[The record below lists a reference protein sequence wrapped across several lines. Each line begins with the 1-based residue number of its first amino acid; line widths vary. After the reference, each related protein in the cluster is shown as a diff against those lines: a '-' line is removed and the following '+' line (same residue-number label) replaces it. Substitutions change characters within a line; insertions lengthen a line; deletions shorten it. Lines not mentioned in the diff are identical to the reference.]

1 MEELPKAR
9 FFSNLHFSSMPVIS
23 YREALNQALA
33 EEIERD
39 PAVVLMGEE
48 VAQFKGSYKVSEGL
62 LERFGQNR
70 IIDTPISE
78 AAFSGLA
85 VGAAMMGMRPVVE
98 FMFWSFCYVAFDQI
112 FNNAANVRYM
122 SGGLINVP
130 IVFRG
135 PANGGTNVGATH
147 SHTPENFAANTP
159 GIKVICPATPADA
172 KGMLKSAIR
181 DNDPVCVMENTILY
195 NLKDEVPE
203 GEVLVPLGK
212 ARIARP
218 GKDLTIIAHGK
229 SVHVAMEVAQTLDQ
243 SHGVSAEVLDL
254 RSIRPLDVE
263 AILNS
268 VRKTNRVILVE
279 ENKPFCGVDAQIAY
293 LIQDQAFDYLDA
305 PVKRVSAI
313 DAPQAYS
320 KALESFQIPNHDR
333 VLAKV
338 MEII

>member
-1 MEELPKAR
+1 MAQ
-9 FFSNLHFSSMPVIS
+9 IT

-33 EEIERD
+33 EEIARD
-39 PAVVLMGEE
+39 PNVVLMGEE

-62 LERFGQNR
+62 LERFGSDK

-159 GIKVICPATPADA
+159 GLKVICPSTPADA
-172 KGMLKSAIR
+172 KGMLKAAIR

-195 NLKDEVPE
+195 NLKGDVPDEEDFVI
-203 GEVLVPLGK
+203 PLGK
-212 ARIARP
+212 ARIVSE
-218 GKDLTIIAHGK
+218 GSDLSIIAHGR
-229 SVHVAMEVAQTLDQ
+229 SVQVALQVAETL
-243 SHGVSAEVLDL
+243 SEKHNVSVEVLDL
-254 RSIRPLDVE
+254 RSIRPLDLD
-263 AILNS
+263 AILQT
-268 VRKTNRVILVE
+268 VRKTNRVLLVE

-293 LIQDQAFDYLDA
+293 LIQQHAFDYLDA
-305 PVKRVSAI
+305 PIKRVSAI
-313 DAPQAYS
+313 DVPQAYS
-320 KALESFQIPNHDR
+320 KALENFQIPNHDR
-333 VLAKV
+333 VLAKA
-338 MEII
+338 MELI

>member
-1 MEELPKAR
+1 
-9 FFSNLHFSSMPVIS
+9 MPEIT

-39 PAVVLMGEE
+39 DNVVLLGEE

-62 LERFGQNR
+62 LEKFGSEK

-85 VGAAMMGMRPVVE
+85 VGAAMLGMRPVVE

-159 GIKVICPATPADA
+159 GLKVICPSTPADA
-172 KGMLKSAIR
+172 KGMLKAAIR

-195 NLKDEVPE
+195 NLKGEVPDDKDFM
-203 GEVLVPLGK
+203 VPLGK
-212 ARIARP
+212 ANLLKE
-218 GKDLTIIAHGK
+218 GSDLSIIAHGK
-229 SVHVAMEVAQTLDQ
+229 AVHTSLEVAQSLEEK
-243 SHGVSAEVLDL
+243 HGVSAEVLDL
-254 RSIRPLDVE
+254 RSIRPLDTE
-263 AILNS
+263 AILS
-268 VRKTNRVILVE
+268 TVRKTNRVLLVE
-279 ENKPFCGVDAQIAY
+279 ENKPFCGVGAQISFM
-293 LIQDQAFDYLDA
+293 IQDQAFDHLDA
-305 PVKRVSAI
+305 PIKRVSAI
-313 DAPQAYS
+313 DVPQAYS
-320 KALESFQIPNHDR
+320 KPLESIQIPEHNRVLEKALELI
-333 VLAKV
+333 
-338 MEII
+338 

>member
-1 MEELPKAR
+1 MKT
-9 FFSNLHFSSMPVIS
+9 IT
-23 YREALNQALA
+23 YRDALNQALS
-33 EEIERD
+33 EEIARD
-39 PAVVLMGEE
+39 DQVVLMGEE
-48 VAQFKGSYKVSEGL
+48 VAQFKGSYKVSEGM
-62 LERFGQNR
+62 LEKFGPER

-112 FNNAANVRYM
+112 FNNAASVRYM

-159 GIKVICPATPADA
+159 GLKVICPSTPADA

-195 NLKDEVPE
+195 NMQGEVPDE
-203 GEVLVPLGK
+203 EDFLIPLGK
-212 ARIARP
+212 AKVVKE
-218 GKDLTIIAHGK
+218 GTDLSIIAHGK
-229 SVHVAMEVAQTLDQ
+229 SVHTSLQVAQTLEEKNN
-243 SHGVSAEVLDL
+243 VSVEVVDL

-263 AILNS
+263 TILAS
-268 VRKTNRVILVE
+268 VRKTNRVLLVE
-279 ENKPFCGVDAQIAY
+279 ENKPFCGIDAQISFI
-293 LIQDQAFDYLDA
+293 IQDQAFDYLDA
-305 PVKRVSAI
+305 PIKRVSAI

-320 KALESFQIPNHDR
+320 KALEVVQIPDHDR
-333 VLAKV
+333 VLAKA
-338 MEII
+338 MELI

>member
-1 MEELPKAR
+1 
-9 FFSNLHFSSMPVIS
+9 MPEIT
-23 YREALNQALA
+23 YREALNQALS

-39 PAVVLMGEE
+39 ENVVLLGEE

-62 LERFGQNR
+62 LEKFGSNK
-70 IIDTPISE
+70 IVDTPISE

-159 GIKVICPATPADA
+159 GLKVICPSTPADA
-172 KGMLKSAIR
+172 KGMLKAAIR

-195 NLKDEVPE
+195 NLKGDVPE
-203 GEVLVPLGK
+203 DNEFIIPLGQ
-212 ARIARP
+212 ANLIRE
-218 GKDLTIIAHGK
+218 GSDLSIIAHGK
-229 SVHVAMEVAQTLDQ
+229 AVHTSLEVAQSLEEK
-243 SHGVSAEVLDL
+243 HGVSTEVLDL
-254 RSIRPLDVE
+254 RSIRPLDTE
-263 AILNS
+263 AILS
-268 VRKTNRVILVE
+268 TVRKTNRVLLVE
-279 ENKPFCGVDAQIAY
+279 ENKPFCGVGAQISF
-293 LIQDQAFDYLDA
+293 LIQEQAFDYLDA
-305 PVKRVSAI
+305 PIKRVSAI
-313 DAPQAYS
+313 DVPQAYS
-320 KALESFQIPNHDR
+320 KSLESVQIPDHDR
-333 VLAKV
+333 VLEKAL
-338 MEII
+338 ELI

>member
-1 MEELPKAR
+1 
-9 FFSNLHFSSMPVIS
+9 MPEIT
-23 YREALNQALA
+23 YREALNHALA

-39 PAVVLMGEE
+39 DNVVLLGEE

-62 LERFGQNR
+62 LEKFGSEK

-85 VGAAMMGMRPVVE
+85 VGAAMLGMRPVVE

-159 GIKVICPATPADA
+159 GIKVICPSTPADA
-172 KGMLKSAIR
+172 KGMLKAAIR

-195 NLKDEVPE
+195 NLKGEVPDDKNF
-203 GEVLVPLGK
+203 LVPLGK
-212 ARIARP
+212 ANLLKE
-218 GKDLTIIAHGK
+218 GSDLSIIAHGK
-229 SVHVAMEVAQTLDQ
+229 AVHTSLEVAQSLEEK
-243 SHGVSAEVLDL
+243 HGVSVEVLDL
-254 RSIRPLDVE
+254 RSIRPLDTE
-263 AILNS
+263 AILS
-268 VRKTNRVILVE
+268 TVRKTNRVLLVE
-279 ENKPFCGVDAQIAY
+279 ENKPFCGVGAQISFI
-293 LIQDQAFDYLDA
+293 IQDQAFDHLDA
-305 PVKRVSAI
+305 PIKRVSAI
-313 DAPQAYS
+313 DVPQAYS
-320 KALESFQIPNHDR
+320 KPLESIQIPEHNRVLEKALELI
-333 VLAKV
+333 
-338 MEII
+338 

>member
-1 MEELPKAR
+1 MTK
-9 FFSNLHFSSMPVIS
+9 IT
-23 YREALNQALA
+23 YREALNQALS

-39 PAVVLMGEE
+39 ENVVLMGEE
-48 VAQFKGSYKVSEGL
+48 VAQFKGSYKVSEGM
-62 LERFGQNR
+62 LEKFGNER

-112 FNNAANVRYM
+112 FNNAASVRYM

-159 GIKVICPATPADA
+159 GLKVICPSTPADA
-172 KGMLKSAIR
+172 KGMMKAAIR

-195 NLKDEVPE
+195 NMQGEVPDE
-203 GEVLVPLGK
+203 KDFIIPLGK
-212 ARIARP
+212 ANILKE
-218 GKDLTIIAHGK
+218 GNELSIIAHGK
-229 SVHVAMEVAQTLDQ
+229 AVHSSLQVAQSLEE
-243 SHGVSAEVLDL
+243 SHNISVEVLDL
-254 RSIRPLDVE
+254 RSIRPLDVD
-263 AILNS
+263 AIINT
-268 VRKTNRVILVE
+268 VKKTNRVLLVE
-279 ENKPFCGVDAQIAY
+279 ENKPFCGVDAQIAFI
-293 LIQDQAFDYLDA
+293 IQDQAFDYLDA
-305 PVKRVSAI
+305 PIKRVSAI

-320 KALESFQIPNHDR
+320 KSLESVQIPDHDRILTKALELI
-333 VLAKV
+333 
-338 MEII
+338 

>member
-1 MEELPKAR
+1 
-9 FFSNLHFSSMPVIS
+9 MPEIT
-23 YREALNQALA
+23 YREALNKALA

-39 PAVVLMGEE
+39 DNVVLLGEE

-62 LERFGQNR
+62 LEKFGSEK

-85 VGAAMMGMRPVVE
+85 VGAAMLGMRPVVE

-159 GIKVICPATPADA
+159 GLKVICPSTPADA
-172 KGMLKSAIR
+172 KGMLKAAIR

-195 NLKDEVPE
+195 NLKGEVPDDKDF
-203 GEVLVPLGK
+203 LVPLGK
-212 ARIARP
+212 ANLLKE
-218 GKDLTIIAHGK
+218 GSDLSIIAHGK
-229 SVHVAMEVAQTLDQ
+229 AVHTSLEVAQSLEEK
-243 SHGVSAEVLDL
+243 HGVSVEVLDL
-254 RSIRPLDVE
+254 RSIRPLDTE
-263 AILNS
+263 AILS
-268 VRKTNRVILVE
+268 TVRKTNRVLLVE
-279 ENKPFCGVDAQIAY
+279 ENKPFCGVGAQISFM
-293 LIQDQAFDYLDA
+293 IQDQAFDHLDA
-305 PVKRVSAI
+305 PIKRVSAI
-313 DAPQAYS
+313 DVPQAYS
-320 KALESFQIPNHDR
+320 KPLESIQIPEHNRVLEKALELI
-333 VLAKV
+333 
-338 MEII
+338 

>member
-1 MEELPKAR
+1 MAL
-9 FFSNLHFSSMPVIS
+9 IT
-23 YREALNQALA
+23 YREALNQALS
-33 EEIERD
+33 EEIKRD
-39 PAVVLMGEE
+39 KNVVLMGEE
-48 VAQFKGSYKVSEGL
+48 VAQFKGSYKVSEGM
-62 LERFGQNR
+62 LEKFGSDR

-112 FNNAANVRYM
+112 FNNAASIRYM

-159 GIKVICPATPADA
+159 GLKVICPSTPADA

-195 NLKDEVPE
+195 NLRDEVPE
-203 GEVLVPLGK
+203 EDDFTIPLGK
-212 ARIARP
+212 SKVVRE
-218 GKDLTIIAHGK
+218 GNDLSIIAHGK
-229 SVHVAMEVAQTLDQ
+229 AVHTSILVAQTLEEKYQ
-243 SHGVSAEVLDL
+243 VSVEVLDL
-254 RSIRPLDVE
+254 RSIRPLDTE
-263 AILNS
+263 SILSS

-279 ENKPFCGVDAQIAY
+279 ENKPFCGIDAQICF

-305 PVKRVSAI
+305 PIKRVSAI
-313 DAPQAYS
+313 DVPQAYS
-320 KALESFQIPNHDR
+320 KALESVQIPDHDR
-333 VLAKV
+333 VLAKAL
-338 MEII
+338 ELI

>member
-1 MEELPKAR
+1 
-9 FFSNLHFSSMPVIS
+9 MPEIT

-39 PAVVLMGEE
+39 NNVVLLGEE

-62 LERFGQNR
+62 LEKFGSEK

-85 VGAAMMGMRPVVE
+85 VGAAMLGMRPVVE

-159 GIKVICPATPADA
+159 GLKVICPSTPADA
-172 KGMLKSAIR
+172 KGMLKAAIR

-195 NLKDEVPE
+195 NLKGEVPDDKDF
-203 GEVLVPLGK
+203 LVPLGK
-212 ARIARP
+212 ANLIKE
-218 GKDLTIIAHGK
+218 GSDLSIIAHGK
-229 SVHVAMEVAQTLDQ
+229 AVHTSLEVAQSLEEK
-243 SHGVSAEVLDL
+243 HGVSVEVLDL
-254 RSIRPLDVE
+254 RSIRPLDTE
-263 AILNS
+263 AILS
-268 VRKTNRVILVE
+268 TVRKTNRVLLVE
-279 ENKPFCGVDAQIAY
+279 ENKPFCGVGAQISFM
-293 LIQDQAFDYLDA
+293 IQDQAFDHLDA
-305 PVKRVSAI
+305 PIKRVSAI
-313 DAPQAYS
+313 DVPQAYS
-320 KALESFQIPNHDR
+320 KPLESIQIPEHNRVLEKALELI
-333 VLAKV
+333 
-338 MEII
+338 

>member
-1 MEELPKAR
+1 
-9 FFSNLHFSSMPVIS
+9 MPEIT

-39 PAVVLMGEE
+39 NNVVLLGEE

-62 LERFGQNR
+62 LEKFGSEK

-85 VGAAMMGMRPVVE
+85 VGAAMLGMRPVVE

-135 PANGGTNVGATH
+135 PANGGTNGGATH

-159 GIKVICPATPADA
+159 GLKVICPSTPADA
-172 KGMLKSAIR
+172 KGMLKAAIR

-195 NLKDEVPE
+195 NLKGEVPDDKDFM
-203 GEVLVPLGK
+203 VPLGK
-212 ARIARP
+212 ANLLKE
-218 GKDLTIIAHGK
+218 GSDLSIIAHGK
-229 SVHVAMEVAQTLDQ
+229 AVHTSLEVAQSLEEK
-243 SHGVSAEVLDL
+243 HGVSAEVLDM
-254 RSIRPLDVE
+254 RSIRPLDTE
-263 AILNS
+263 AILS
-268 VRKTNRVILVE
+268 TVRKTNRVLLVE
-279 ENKPFCGVDAQIAY
+279 ENKPFCGVGAQISFM
-293 LIQDQAFDYLDA
+293 IQDQAFDHLDA
-305 PVKRVSAI
+305 PIKRVSAI
-313 DAPQAYS
+313 DVPQAYS
-320 KALESFQIPNHDR
+320 KPLESIQIPEHNRVLEKALELI
-333 VLAKV
+333 
-338 MEII
+338 

>member
-1 MEELPKAR
+1 MA
-9 FFSNLHFSSMPVIS
+9 IIT
-23 YREALNQALA
+23 YREALNQALS

-39 PAVVLMGEE
+39 KNVVLMGEE
-48 VAQFKGSYKVSEGL
+48 VAQFKGSYKVSEGM
-62 LERFGQNR
+62 LEKFGGER

-98 FMFWSFCYVAFDQI
+98 FMFWSFCYVAYDQI
-112 FNNAANVRYM
+112 FNNAANIRYM

-159 GIKVICPATPADA
+159 GLKVICPSTPADA
-172 KGMLKSAIR
+172 KGLLKAAIR

-203 GEVLVPLGK
+203 DKDFLIPLGK
-212 ARIARP
+212 AKTVLE
-218 GKDLTIIAHGK
+218 GTDLSIISHGR
-229 SVHVAMEVAQTLDQ
+229 SVHTALQVAETL
-243 SHGVSAEVLDL
+243 SEKHNISAEVLDL
-254 RSIRPLDVE
+254 RSIRPLDVD
-263 AILNS
+263 S
-268 VRKTNRVILVE
+268 VINTVKKTNRVLLVE
-279 ENKPFCGVDAQIAY
+279 ENKPFCGVGAQISY

-305 PVKRVSAI
+305 PIKRVSSI

-320 KALESFQIPNHDR
+320 KALENIQIPNHDR
-333 VLAKV
+333 VLQKAL
-338 MEII
+338 ELAS

>member
-1 MEELPKAR
+1 MAE
-9 FFSNLHFSSMPVIS
+9 IT
-23 YREALNQALA
+23 YREALNQALS
-33 EEIERD
+33 EEISRD
-39 PAVVLMGEE
+39 PNVVLMGEE

-62 LERFGQNR
+62 LEKFGSEK

-112 FNNAANVRYM
+112 FNNAASVRYM

-159 GIKVICPATPADA
+159 GLKVICPSTPADA
-172 KGMLKSAIR
+172 KGMLKAAIR

-195 NLKDEVPE
+195 NLKGEVPE
-203 GEVLVPLGK
+203 NEDFLIPLGK
-212 ARIARP
+212 AKTVCE
-218 GKDLTIIAHGK
+218 GNDLSIIAHGG
-229 SVHVAMEVAQTLDQ
+229 SVQVSLKVAETLSDK
-243 SHGVSAEVLDL
+243 HGISVEVLDL
-254 RSIRPLDVE
+254 RSIRPLDLD
-263 AILNS
+263 AILKS
-268 VRKTNRVILVE
+268 VRKTNRVLLVE
-279 ENKPFCGVDAQIAY
+279 ENKPFCGVDAQISH
-293 LIQDQAFDYLDA
+293 LIQEHAFDHLDA

-313 DAPQAYS
+313 DVPQAYS
-320 KALESFQIPNHDR
+320 KVLENFQIPNHDR
-333 VLAKV
+333 VLAKAL
-338 MEII
+338 ELL

>member
-1 MEELPKAR
+1 MAK
-9 FFSNLHFSSMPVIS
+9 IT
-23 YREALNQALA
+23 YREALNQALS

-39 PAVVLMGEE
+39 ENVILMGEE
-48 VAQFKGSYKVSEGL
+48 VAQFKGSYKVSEGM
-62 LERFGQNR
+62 LERFGPNK

-112 FNNAANVRYM
+112 FNNAASIRYM

-130 IVFRG
+130 VVFRG

-159 GIKVICPATPADA
+159 GLKVICPATPADA

-195 NLKDEVPE
+195 NLEDEVPDE
-203 GEVLVPLGK
+203 DDFLIPLGK
-212 ARIARP
+212 ANVLKE
-218 GKDLTIIAHGK
+218 GTDLSIIAHGK
-229 SVHVAMEVAQTLDQ
+229 AVHTSLQTAELLQEKHNVD
-243 SHGVSAEVLDL
+243 AEVIDL

-263 AILNS
+263 TIINS
-268 VRKTNRVILVE
+268 VKKTNRALLVE
-279 ENKPFCGVDAQIAY
+279 ENKPFCGVDSQIAF
-293 LIQDQAFDYLDA
+293 LLQDKAFDYLDA
-305 PVKRVSAI
+305 PIKRVSAI

-320 KALESFQIPNHDR
+320 KALENAQIPDSHR
-333 VLAKV
+333 VLASAL
-338 MEII
+338 EIL

>member
-1 MEELPKAR
+1 MAE
-9 FFSNLHFSSMPVIS
+9 IT
-23 YREALNQALA
+23 YREALNQALS
-33 EEIERD
+33 EEILRD
-39 PAVVLMGEE
+39 PNVVLMGEE

-62 LERFGQNR
+62 LEKFGSDK

-172 KGMLKSAIR
+172 KGMMKAAIR

-195 NLKDEVPE
+195 NLKGEVPE
-203 GEVLVPLGK
+203 DDDFVIPLGK
-212 ARIARP
+212 ARVACE
-218 GKDLTIIAHGK
+218 GNDLSIIAHGR
-229 SVHVAMEVAQTLDQ
+229 SVQVALQVAETL
-243 SHGVSAEVLDL
+243 SEKNGVSVEVLDL
-254 RSIRPLDVE
+254 RSIRPLDLD
-263 AILNS
+263 AILQT
-268 VRKTNRVILVE
+268 VKKTNRVLLVE

-293 LIQDQAFDYLDA
+293 LIQEHAFDYLDA
-305 PVKRVSAI
+305 PIKRVSAI
-313 DAPQAYS
+313 DVPQAYS
-320 KALESFQIPNHDR
+320 KVLENFQIPNHDR
-333 VLAKV
+333 VLAKAL
-338 MEII
+338 EIL

>member
-1 MEELPKAR
+1 
-9 FFSNLHFSSMPVIS
+9 MPEIT
-23 YREALNQALA
+23 YREALNQALS
-33 EEIERD
+33 EEISRD
-39 PAVVLMGEE
+39 PNVVLMGEE

-62 LERFGQNR
+62 LEKFGPDK

-112 FNNAANVRYM
+112 FNNAASIRYM

-159 GIKVICPATPADA
+159 GLKVICPSTPADA
-172 KGMLKSAIR
+172 KGMMKAAIR

-195 NLKDEVPE
+195 NLKGEVPE
-203 GEVLVPLGK
+203 EEDFIIPLGK
-212 ARIARP
+212 ARTVCQ
-218 GKDLTIIAHGK
+218 GNDLSIIAHGH
-229 SVHVAMEVAQTLDQ
+229 SVMVALQVAETLQ
-243 SHGVSAEVLDL
+243 EKHGVSVEVLDL
-254 RSIRPLDVE
+254 RSIRPLDLD
-263 AILNS
+263 AILHT
-268 VRKTNRVILVE
+268 VRKTNRVLLVE
-279 ENKPFCGVDAQIAY
+279 ENKPFCGVDSQIAY
-293 LIQDQAFDYLDA
+293 LIQEHAFDHLDA

-313 DAPQAYS
+313 DVPQAYS
-320 KALESFQIPNHDR
+320 KALENFQIPNHDR
-333 VLAKV
+333 VLAKA
-338 MEII
+338 MELL

>member
-1 MEELPKAR
+1 MAL
-9 FFSNLHFSSMPVIS
+9 IT
-23 YREALNQALA
+23 YREALNQALS
-33 EEIERD
+33 EEIKRD
-39 PAVVLMGEE
+39 KNVVLMGEE
-48 VAQFKGSYKVSEGL
+48 VAQFKGSYKVSEGM
-62 LERFGQNR
+62 LEKFGSDR

-112 FNNAANVRYM
+112 FNNAASIRYM

-159 GIKVICPATPADA
+159 GLKVICPSTPADA

-195 NLKDEVPE
+195 NLRDEVPE
-203 GEVLVPLGK
+203 EDDFTIPLGK
-212 ARIARP
+212 AKVVRE
-218 GKDLTIIAHGK
+218 GNDLSIIAHGK
-229 SVHVAMEVAQTLDQ
+229 AVHTSILVAQTLEEKYQ
-243 SHGVSAEVLDL
+243 VSVEVLDL
-254 RSIRPLDVE
+254 RSIRPLDTE
-263 AILNS
+263 SILSS
-268 VRKTNRVILVE
+268 VRKTNRVLLVE
-279 ENKPFCGVDAQIAY
+279 ENKPFCGIDAQVCF

-305 PVKRVSAI
+305 PIKRVSAI
-313 DAPQAYS
+313 DVPQAYS
-320 KALESFQIPNHDR
+320 KALESVQIPDHDR
-333 VLAKV
+333 VLAKAL
-338 MEII
+338 ELI

>member
-1 MEELPKAR
+1 MAK
-9 FFSNLHFSSMPVIS
+9 IT
-23 YREALNQALA
+23 YREALNQALS

-39 PAVVLMGEE
+39 ENVILLGEE
-48 VAQFKGSYKVSEGL
+48 VAQFKGSYKVSEGM
-62 LERFGQNR
+62 LERFGPNK

-112 FNNAANVRYM
+112 FNNAASVRYM

-159 GIKVICPATPADA
+159 GLKVICPTTPADA
-172 KGMLKSAIR
+172 KGMLKAAIR

-195 NLKDEVPE
+195 NME
-203 GEVLVPLGK
+203 GEVPDDGDFIVPLGK
-212 ARIARP
+212 ANVLREGSDISM
-218 GKDLTIIAHGK
+218 IAHGK
-229 SVHVAMEVAQTLDQ
+229 AVHTSLEAATILQEK
-243 SHGVSAEVLDL
+243 HNINAEVVDL
-254 RSIRPLDVE
+254 RSIRPLDVDT
-263 AILNS
+263 IISS
-268 VRKTNRVILVE
+268 VKKTNRVLLVE
-279 ENKPFCGVDAQIAY
+279 ENKPFCGVDSQIAF

-305 PVKRVSAI
+305 PIKRVSAI

-320 KALESFQIPNHDR
+320 KALENAQIPDANR
-333 VLAKV
+333 VLKAAL
-338 MEII
+338 EIL